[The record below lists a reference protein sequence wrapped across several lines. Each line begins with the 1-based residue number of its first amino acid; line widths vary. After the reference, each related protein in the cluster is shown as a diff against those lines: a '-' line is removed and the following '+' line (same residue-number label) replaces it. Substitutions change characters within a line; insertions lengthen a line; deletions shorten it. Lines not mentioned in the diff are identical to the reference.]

1 MLAVFV
7 SSLLS
12 ITALTVAQTS
22 PSSVFVY
29 DGGFTG
35 SNFTFAINLASDSQ
49 DLFFRLNGPSKFS
62 WIAVGAGS
70 EMKNSLMFIAYTS
83 SDGKNVT
90 LSPRVASE
98 NAEPIYN
105 TSFDVAILPGTA
117 ISNNNFIVNAQCS
130 NCRSWNGG
138 SLNVT
143 SHTQNFIYAVGPD
156 VSLQSDD
163 KAAGMQRH
171 ANYGQ
176 FTMDL
181 VQATGKGGLP
191 NNPLSNSGAAA
202 VGDVK
207 DDYDWGLVIHMAL
220 MLTAFIFLFPMGYL
234 LLRYFDSV
242 KFHWFMQSTAII
254 VVLFGVGA
262 GIYESKLYNK
272 SKSFDSGHQITG
284 IVIFFLLFPQWVF
297 GYTHHKQYQRKK
309 RRTWI
314 TQSHRILG
322 PTLLFAAIVN
332 GGVGFKFAD
341 AATKNII
348 AYVILVGV
356 VAAIIVVM
364 MILKTRQRKMVAQ
377 DANHAPQ
384 RFGEVY
390 GPGESAYQSDIVLT
404 RHASTP
410 AGYQEEDYVSLVPQ
424 RGAYVDDPS
433 RP

>member
-1 MLAVFV
+1 MLAALFV

-12 ITALTVAQTS
+12 VVTLTVAQTS

-29 DGGFTG
+29 NGGFTG

-49 DLFFRLNGPSKFS
+49 DLFFHLNGPSKFS
-62 WIAVGAGS
+62 WIAVGTGS

-83 SDGKNVT
+83 GDGKNVT

-105 TSFDVAILPGTA
+105 SSFNVALLPGTL

-138 SLNVT
+138 SLNIT
-143 SHTQNFIYAVGPD
+143 SHAQNFIYAVGPD
-156 VSLQSDD
+156 VNLQSDD

-171 ANYGQ
+171 SNYGQ

-181 VQATGKGGLP
+181 VQATGNGGLP
-191 NNPLSNSGAAA
+191 NNTLSNSGAAP
-202 VGDVK
+202 VGDAK
-207 DDYDWGLVIHMAL
+207 GDYDWGLVIHMAL
-220 MLTAFIFLFPMGYL
+220 MLAAFVFLFPMGYL
-234 LLRYFDSV
+234 LLRYLDSV
-242 KFHWFMQSTAII
+242 NYHRWMQSTAII

-262 GIYESKLYNK
+262 GVYESKLYNK
-272 SKSFDSGHQITG
+272 SKSFDSGHQIIG
-284 IVIFFLLFPQWVF
+284 IVVFLLLFPQWIL
-297 GYTHHKQYQRKK
+297 GYIHHKQYPQKR

-322 PTLLFAAIVN
+322 PTLLFVAIVN

-341 AATKNII
+341 AATKSII
-348 AYVILVGV
+348 AYAIVVGV
-356 VAAIIVVM
+356 IAAIIVVM
-364 MILKTRQRKMVAQ
+364 MVLKTRQKKMA
-377 DANHAPQ
+377 AESALQ

-390 GPGESAYQSDIVLT
+390 GPGDGAYPSDIVLT
-404 RHASTP
+404 QHASTP
-410 AGYQEEDYVSLVPQ
+410 AGYQGEEYGSLVPKQ
-424 RGAYVDDPS
+424 GTYVDDPS